1 MIELTRDNFEAEVL
15 NNEGL
20 VIVDYWGE
28 GCVPCMSLM
37 PDFESLE
44 ATYSDKVKF
53 AKLNT
58 TAERKLALSQRVL
71 GLPTI
76 VLYSNGERVAELK
89 HEKAN
94 KMGIEALISAMTQG
108 L

>member
-1 MIELTRDNFEAEVL
+1 MLELTKDNFEAEVK
-15 NNEGL
+15 NSQGL
-20 VIVDYWGE
+20 VVVDYWGE

-37 PDFESLE
+37 PDFELLE
-44 ATYSDKVKF
+44 ATYGDKVKF

-76 VLYSNGERVAELK
+76 VLYSKGERVAELK
-89 HEKAN
+89 NEKAS
-94 KMGIEALISAMTQG
+94 KMGIEALLDSMTQG

>member
-1 MIELTRDNFEAEVL
+1 MIALSKSNFTEEVL
-15 NNEGL
+15 ESKGL
-20 VIVDYWGE
+20 VIVDFWGE
-28 GCVPCMSLM
+28 GCVPCQALM

-44 ATYSDKVKF
+44 SQYNQVKF

-76 VLYSNGERVAELK
+76 VLYKNGER
-89 HEKAN
+89 
-94 KMGIEALISAMTQG
+94 MGECTKNTASLEGIKALIESQ